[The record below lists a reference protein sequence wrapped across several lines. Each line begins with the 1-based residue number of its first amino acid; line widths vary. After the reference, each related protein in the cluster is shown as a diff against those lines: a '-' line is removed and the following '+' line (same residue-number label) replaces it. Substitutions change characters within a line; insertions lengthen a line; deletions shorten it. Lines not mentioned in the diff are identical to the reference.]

1 MDKYSEIRR
10 RFEENEDRENA
21 VKMAK
26 YMRNQFAFYGIPT
39 PKRKKLYRDILKD
52 EKKRKTVDWDFLDQ
66 CYEDEHREFQY
77 LVSDYLIALSSV
89 LTYED
94 IPKIRKY
101 IKEKQWWDTIDFL
114 DQVIGDIGLRDARVD
129 GLMLEWSEDEN
140 FWVRRIAI
148 DHQLLRKEKTNTALL
163 EKIIVNNLGSR
174 EFFINKAIGW
184 SLRDYSKTDPE
195 WVRDFIRRYGDRMD
209 KLSVREAGKYME
221 TKKK

>member
-129 GLMLEWSEDEN
+129 GLMLEWSEDED

>member
-129 GLMLEWSEDEN
+129 GLMLEWSEDED

-174 EFFINKAIGW
+174 EFFMNKAIGW

>member
-21 VKMAK
+21 IKMAK

-129 GLMLEWSEDEN
+129 GLMLEWSEDED

>member
-114 DQVIGDIGLRDARVD
+114 DQVIGDIGLRDARVE
-129 GLMLEWSEDEN
+129 GLMLEWSEDED

-163 EKIIVNNLGSR
+163 EQIIVNNLGSR
-174 EFFINKAIGW
+174 N
-184 SLRDYSKTDPE
+184 SLLPRLLTMIFSSRA
-195 WVRDFIRRYGDRMD
+195 VVVFSFLM
-209 KLSVREAGKYME
+209 S
-221 TKKK
+221 

>member
-129 GLMLEWSEDEN
+129 GLMLEW
-140 FWVRRIAI
+140 
-148 DHQLLRKEKTNTALL
+148 
-163 EKIIVNNLGSR
+163 
-174 EFFINKAIGW
+174 
-184 SLRDYSKTDPE
+184 
-195 WVRDFIRRYGDRMD
+195 
-209 KLSVREAGKYME
+209 
-221 TKKK
+221 